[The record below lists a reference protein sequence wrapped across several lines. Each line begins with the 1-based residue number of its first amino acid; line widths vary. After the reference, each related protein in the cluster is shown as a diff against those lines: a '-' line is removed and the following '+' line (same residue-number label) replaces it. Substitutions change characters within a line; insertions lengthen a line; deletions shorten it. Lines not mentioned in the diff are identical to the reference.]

1 MITERERKLW
11 DLLDDIDSASDIFRP
26 KMDDPFVSFV
36 MEKVQARH
44 QHLVSDGYNLF
55 EPETLVENPRG
66 H

>member
-26 KMDDPFVSFV
+26 KMDEPFVAYV

-44 QHLVSDGYNLF
+44 QHLVSDGYNLS
-55 EPETLVENPRG
+55 EPETIRRW
-66 H
+66 